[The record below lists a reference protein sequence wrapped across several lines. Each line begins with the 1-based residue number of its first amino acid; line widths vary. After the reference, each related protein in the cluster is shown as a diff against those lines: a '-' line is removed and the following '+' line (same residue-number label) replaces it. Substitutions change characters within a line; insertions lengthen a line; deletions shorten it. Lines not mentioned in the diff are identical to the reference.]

1 MSSEDIGKWR
11 KAGKLARD
19 ALNYGKTLIQ
29 KNSSMLDVT
38 NKIEKFVIDNN
49 GELAFPTNL
58 AVNNVGAHWTPSSKS
73 KDVFENGDLV
83 KLDVGVH
90 IDGYIGDNAL
100 TVEIGSSKYSK
111 MIEASREALNA
122 AIEVAAPGVN
132 AGMIGYAVQDVIE
145 GYGYRPIANLTGHGI
160 KRYNLHSGVSIPSI
174 RERGGAV
181 LKSGDVIAIEPF
193 ATDGAGRVG
202 GKRNS
207 NIYHLRQVRK
217 IRDEKATE
225 LMTEIQNR
233 YHGLPFAERWLH
245 GIQDDATKNL
255 QKLLRSGVV
264 SYYPILDELGKGMVT
279 QAEHTVI
286 ISKDGV
292 EVLTA

>member
-1 MSSEDIGKWR
+1 LTSEEIKKLR
-11 KAGKLARD
+11 KAGKLARN

-29 KNSSMLDVT
+29 QNSSMLDVT
-38 NKIEKFVIDNN
+38 NKIEQFVIDNH

-73 KDVFENGDLV
+73 KEVFENGDLV

-100 TVEIGSSKYSK
+100 TVEIGTSKHTK

-132 AGMIGYAVQDVIE
+132 TGMIGYAVQDVIE

-160 KRYNLHSGVSIPSI
+160 KRYNLHSGVSIPSV
-174 RERGGAV
+174 RENGGAV

-217 IRDEKATE
+217 IRDERATE

-245 GIQDDATKNL
+245 SIHDDATKNL
-255 QKLLRSGVV
+255 QKLLRSGIV

-279 QAEHTVI
+279 QSEHTVMI
-286 ISKDGV
+286 NKDGV

>member
-1 MSSEDIGKWR
+1 MTSEEIKKLR
-11 KAGKLARD
+11 KAGKLARN

-29 KNSSMLDVT
+29 QNSSMLDVT
-38 NKIEKFVIDNN
+38 NKIEQFVIDNH

-73 KDVFENGDLV
+73 KEVFENGDLV

-100 TVEIGSSKYSK
+100 TVEIGSSKHTK

-132 AGMIGYAVQDVIE
+132 TGMIGYAVQDVIE

-160 KRYNLHSGVSIPSI
+160 KRYNLHSGVSIPSV
-174 RERGGAV
+174 RENGGAV

-217 IRDEKATE
+217 IRDERATE

-245 GIQDDATKNL
+245 SIHDDATKNL
-255 QKLLRSGVV
+255 QKLLRSGIV

-279 QAEHTVI
+279 QSEHTVMI
-286 ISKDGV
+286 NKDGV

>member
-1 MSSEDIGKWR
+1 MTSEEIKKLR
-11 KAGKLARD
+11 KAGKLARN

-29 KNSSMLDVT
+29 QNSSMLDVT
-38 NKIEKFVIDNN
+38 NKIEQFVIDND

-73 KDVFENGDLV
+73 KEVFENGDLV

-100 TVEIGSSKYSK
+100 TVEIGSSKHTK

-132 AGMIGYAVQDVIE
+132 TGMIGYAVQDVIE

-160 KRYNLHSGVSIPSI
+160 KRYNLHSGVSIPSV
-174 RERGGAV
+174 RENGGAV

-217 IRDEKATE
+217 IRDERATE

-245 GIQDDATKNL
+245 SIHDDATKNL
-255 QKLLRSGVV
+255 QKLLRSGIV

-279 QAEHTVI
+279 QSEHTVMI
-286 ISKDGV
+286 NKDGV